1 MTCIC
6 NSTTPSRTSCRS
18 RRRGQHELA
27 PPAGGVSPRSQDVV
41 QLMDQIIALKS
52 EPIERTGG
60 RPAREYVH
68 SYRLTTGSSA
78 ADKVA
83 WKRGTIR
90 SQLPHMLPPP
100 YRRECVALETRL
112 LAMCHA
118 DAADADDL
126 APITELRT
134 LELDQLRDMLPGWE
148 SKTIEGR
155 APNAVDG
162 YAAAVWDGKLQT
174 VLISGGV
181 SADGRS
187 TNDIWM
193 LSLGGV
199 QLQHACAPTSAR
211 TRTRARS
218 RATCS
223 AQVCRHRCA
232 GMNASVA
239 AWRVLAEWPNSN
251 FSGDGFS
258 ERSNHTLT
266 HLPETS
272 QFWIFEAGPKA
283 SCSTTCTLSTWR
295 RSSGRRRSTSAATR
309 PRPASTMPLALSP
322 SATWW

>member
-6 NSTTPSRTSCRS
+6 NSTIAFPHELSFTPLEGNT
-18 RRRGQHELA
+18 ELA
-27 PPAGGVSPRSQDVV
+27 PPAGEVSPRSQDVV

-199 QLQHACAPTSAR
+199 QAHACAPTSAR
-211 TRTRARS
+211 TRTRRRS
-218 RATCS
+218 RALAH
-223 AQVCRHRCA
+223 AQVCPASLRRHE
-232 GMNASVA
+232 
-239 AWRVLAEWPNSN
+239 RV
-251 FSGDGFS
+251 
-258 ERSNHTLT
+258 
-266 HLPETS
+266 
-272 QFWIFEAGPKA
+272 
-283 SCSTTCTLSTWR
+283 
-295 RSSGRRRSTSAATR
+295 GRRVAR
-309 PRPASTMPLALSP
+309 PRRVA
-322 SATWW
+322 